1 MKVVFDTNV
10 FGAIASPADYV
21 NFDENVCAKLR
32 EAILAGKVQPF
43 ISVAP
48 LVLNPW
54 ATPNASMSF
63 SGNGQQNHR
72 ELLSQV
78 QAKRE

>member
-43 ISVAP
+43 ISAGSIS
-48 LVLNPW
+48 LESLGHAQRIDEFFREW
-54 ATPNASMSF
+54 ATKS
-63 SGNGQQNHR
+63 
-72 ELLSQV
+72 
-78 QAKRE
+78 